1 MFKYT
6 IALLV
11 ALVAAV
17 AGAKCPCNDSAP
29 EGDASYTCVEQ
40 KDFGKCGEAFMSGYC
55 ECVCGVCEYQEEEM
69 MMGGEMMMAPMAE
82 APQLS
87 KKEQKAAN
95 KAAKAAKKA
104 AKAAKQAAKAAKQ
117 AAAATPTTEA

>member
-69 MMGGEMMMAPMAE
+69 MMGGEMMMAPMVE
-82 APQLS
+82 APVLS
-87 KKEQKAAN
+87 KKEQRAARR
-95 KAAKAAKKA
+95 AARK
-104 AKAAKQAAKAAKQ
+104 AKQEAA
-117 AAAATPTTEA
+117 EAES